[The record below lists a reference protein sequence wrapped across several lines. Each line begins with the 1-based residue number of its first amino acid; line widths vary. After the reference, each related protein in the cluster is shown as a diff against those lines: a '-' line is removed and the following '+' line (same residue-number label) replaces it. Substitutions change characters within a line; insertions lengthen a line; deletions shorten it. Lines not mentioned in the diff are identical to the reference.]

1 MKTKI
6 VCDSSCDLYKL
17 QDIDFSVVPLH
28 ITNSSKEYI
37 DNEELDVDKM
47 ANELL
52 AAGGRTST
60 GCPGIGDWLNVF
72 DEAEQIFVITITGA
86 LSGSYNS
93 AVQAASQYIEKYPE
107 RKVCVL
113 DSKST
118 GPVLVLILE
127 KLRELILSGT
137 SFDKIKKNIFEYHKK
152 LHLLFILN
160 SVQNLANNGRVN
172 KLAAAAVGLL
182 GVCLV
187 GQASSEGELEILTK
201 CRGQKKGIKKVIEKM
216 QELNHINGKVII
228 HHCNNINGA
237 NELSKLLL
245 ELKPD
250 CIIEIRKTGG
260 LCRFYA
266 EEGGLLIG
274 FEKG

>member
-6 VCDSSCDLYKL
+6 ICDSSCDLYKM
-17 QDIDFSVVPLH
+17 QEVDFSVVPLH
-28 ITNSSKEYI
+28 IINSSKEYI
-37 DNEELDVDKM
+37 DNEALDVDKM
-47 ANELL
+47 AEELL
-52 AAGGRTST
+52 KSGGRTST
-60 GCPGIGDWLNVF
+60 SCPGIGDWLNAF
-72 DEAEQIFVITITGA
+72 DDAEQIFVVTITGA

-93 AVQAASQYIEKYPE
+93 AVQAASQYTEKFPT
-107 RKVCVL
+107 RKVCVI

-127 KLRELILSGT
+127 KLRELIISGT
-137 SFDKIKKNIFEYHKK
+137 SFEKTEQNIHEYHEK

-182 GVCLV
+182 GVCLM
-187 GQASSEGELEILTK
+187 GQASNAGELEILTK
-201 CRGQKKGIKKVIEKM
+201 CRGQKKALRKVIEKM
-216 QELNHINGKVII
+216 KDLGWINGKIII

-237 NELSKLLL
+237 NELSKLLR
-245 ELKPD
+245 ESNPD

-274 FEKG
+274 FEKM